1 MSPYEILLSESQERM
16 LLVAKP
22 GREAEVIAICKKWDL
37 DAAVVGRVTDTKRWV
52 IKATPGYDPLAK
64 AAGADDA
71 VRAAK
76 REPIVV
82 CDLPI
87 GALTDDAPVY
97 DRPRK
102 TVAAARSLPPIAV
115 PDDFSSALLR
125 LLGSPNVGSRQWIV
139 RQYDHIV
146 RGGTVVRPGADA
158 AVVRVPCDR
167 DGIVVE
173 KLLAFSVD
181 CNGRF
186 VELDP
191 FVGAAMAVA
200 EVCRNLVVS
209 GAEPIGITDC
219 LNFGNPERPEIMETF
234 ARAIDG
240 LAAGCTALGVPIV
253 SGNVSLYNETDGRAV
268 LPTPTVAA
276 VGLVHRRE
284 DIVTPPWKGEGDRV
298 YLLGNYTDDVQ
309 SLSGSEY
316 LCMTGSAASGNVPG
330 GALALDLDAEARLQK
345 LVLEL
350 TREGGL
356 RSAHDVSDGGLA
368 VALAECCASS
378 LPGAERRGVDV
389 TLPPCRSGQ
398 AQVAALFGEAPSRV
412 IVSVNATEEAHLVKR
427 AAEAGVQVARLGTVT
442 GNASG
447 DDVLSV
453 RFASDTSDGDAQE
466 VIRLRGAE
474 LAEARESCLRFL
486 DNKS

>member
-1 MSPYEILLSESQERM
+1 
-16 LLVAKP
+16 
-22 GREAEVIAICKKWDL
+22 
-37 DAAVVGRVTDTKRWV
+37 
-52 IKATPGYDPLAK
+52 
-64 AAGADDA
+64 
-71 VRAAK
+71 
-76 REPIVV
+76 
-82 CDLPI
+82 
-87 GALTDDAPVY
+87 
-97 DRPRK
+97 
-102 TVAAARSLPPIAV
+102 
-115 PDDFSSALLR
+115 
-125 LLGSPNVGSRQWIV
+125 
-139 RQYDHIV
+139 
-146 RGGTVVRPGADA
+146 
-158 AVVRVPCDR
+158 
-167 DGIVVE
+167 
-173 KLLAFSVD
+173 
-181 CNGRF
+181 
-186 VELDP
+186 
-191 FVGAAMAVA
+191 
-200 EVCRNLVVS
+200 
-209 GAEPIGITDC
+209 
-219 LNFGNPERPEIMETF
+219 
-234 ARAIDG
+234 
-240 LAAGCTALGVPIV
+240 
-253 SGNVSLYNETDGRAV
+253 
-268 LPTPTVAA
+268 
-276 VGLVHRRE
+276 
-284 DIVTPPWKGEGDRV
+284 
-298 YLLGNYTDDVQ
+298 
-309 SLSGSEY
+309 
-316 LCMTGSAASGNVPG
+316 
-330 GALALDLDAEARLQK
+330 LDLDAEARLQK